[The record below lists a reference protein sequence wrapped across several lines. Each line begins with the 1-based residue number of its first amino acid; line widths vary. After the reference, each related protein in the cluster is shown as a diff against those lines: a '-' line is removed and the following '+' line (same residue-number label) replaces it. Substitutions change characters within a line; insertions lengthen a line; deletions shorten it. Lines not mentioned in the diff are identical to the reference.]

1 MQIVSNVSTAT
12 VPMFYYNSNSTTG
25 NTVYLSTTN
34 SSCNVIYY
42 SDVEKYTYKYSDQ
55 CAIFLHPFEILIKK
69 ETVKGDRGHRDV
81 RWIHTVN
88 MEGRFHKT
96 FWNKTKH
103 TEEELSNLLAEDSKK
118 WLDNI
123 MISTLKTPSISS
135 S

>member
-1 MQIVSNVSTAT
+1 MQIVSNTTSAT

-42 SDVEKYTYKYSDQ
+42 ADAEKMTYKYSDQ
-55 CAIFLHPFEILIKK
+55 CAIFLHPFEVLIKK
-69 ETVKGDRGHRDV
+69 ETVKGDRGYKDV
-81 RWIHTVN
+81 RWHHVVN
-88 MEGRFHKT
+88 LEGKYLKT

-103 TEEELSNLLAEDSKK
+103 TEEELSILLAEESKK

-123 MISTLKTPSISS
+123 MISTLKIPLTGSL
-135 S
+135 